1 MQVKFV
7 FENVWGKCEGRRI
20 YVSLLLLAFVVGAT
34 TGNWS
39 KILLYLINLEDRHCS
54 RVNFV
59 LETRTLLKIRQ
70 LSLRNIKWGF
80 L

>member
-1 MQVKFV
+1 M
-7 FENVWGKCEGRRI
+7 E
-20 YVSLLLLAFVVGAT
+20 
-34 TGNWS
+34 NWS
-39 KILLYLINLEDRHCS
+39 KILLYLITLEDRHCS

-59 LETRTLLKIRQ
+59 LETRTPLKLCQ